1 MLRIVSASADKP
13 GLAALSALTPLAA
26 ELSGNILRVV
36 FIMICVTRGA
46 AGNQGCL
53 FAAEGF

>member
-1 MLRIVSASADKP
+1 MLRIAAASADKP

-26 ELSGNILRVV
+26 EQSGNIRNVV

-46 AGNQGCL
+46 AG
-53 FAAEGF
+53 